1 MYDDEF
7 ETKEKKSTVEPP
19 RLTIPRSASSI
30 RKTKT
35 FPNQTLQLDS

>member
-19 RLTIPRSASSI
+19 CPAISPLYPPSE
-30 RKTKT
+30 KPKL
-35 FPNQTLQLDS
+35 FPIKAFS